1 MRQNKAKDYTKQKI
15 ENIILRK
22 KYDVF
27 GRGLCDCVCVRFCV
41 FYEGVLWFNLR
52 ESISRQCSITNS
64 PNNCLT
70 LTYVTTTSQ
79 SLVAPLIGTLTTAA
93 SLHR

>member
-27 GRGLCDCVCVRFCV
+27 GRGLCDCVCMRFCV
-41 FYEGVLWFNLR
+41 FYEGVL
-52 ESISRQCSITNS
+52 
-64 PNNCLT
+64 
-70 LTYVTTTSQ
+70 
-79 SLVAPLIGTLTTAA
+79 
-93 SLHR
+93 

>member
-27 GRGLCDCVCVRFCV
+27 GRGLCDCVCAFLCI
-41 FYEGVLWFNLR
+41 L
-52 ESISRQCSITNS
+52 
-64 PNNCLT
+64 
-70 LTYVTTTSQ
+70 
-79 SLVAPLIGTLTTAA
+79 
-93 SLHR
+93 